1 MITTYQPRQGGLL
14 ATNSEDTRNRFA
26 DAIWIDMLD
35 PSPGERQEV
44 NDALGMELPSREDM
58 EEIEA
63 SSRLYT
69 EDGGVFMT
77 ALVLANS
84 GTEKPVAGVVTFVLA
99 KGRLITLRYTD
110 PQPFRTFIARCGR
123 NIIGGTKPGNVLTA
137 LLDTIIDRLADILE
151 RVSSEIEII
160 SQRIFDPEG
169 EERPI
174 TSGDFQRV
182 LRSLGRRQ
190 DLSGKIRDSLLSI
203 GRMLAFLQS
212 AMDRKENKDV
222 LAHIKTLTRDVQS
235 LQDHSSYL
243 ATKLSYLQ
251 DATLG
256 LINIDQN
263 NIIKIMSVAA
273 MVFMPP
279 TLFASIW
286 GMNFHHMPELDQWW
300 AYPLSLVVMVISAIL
315 PYLWFKRKG
324 WL

>member
-1 MITTYQPRQGGLL
+1 MIRTYQPHHGGLSAIAAEDAL
-14 ATNSEDTRNRFA
+14 TRFSEA
-26 DAIWIDMLD
+26 LWVDMFD
-35 PSPGERQEV
+35 PSPQERLAV
-44 NDALGMELPSREDM
+44 NTALGMELPTREDM

-63 SSRLYT
+63 SSRLYA
-69 EDGGVFMT
+69 ENGGLFMT
-77 ALVLANS
+77 TLVLANS
-84 GTEKPVAGVVTFVLA
+84 GTEKPVSGVVTFVLV
-99 KGRLITLRYTD
+99 KGKLITIRYTD

-123 NIIGGTKPGNVLTA
+123 NILGGDKAGNVLTA
-137 LLDTIIDRLADILE
+137 LLDTIVDRLADILE

-169 EERPI
+169 NERPI

-190 DLSGKIRDSLLSI
+190 DLSGKIRDSLLST
-203 GRMLAFLQS
+203 GRMLAFLQ
-212 AMDRKENKDV
+212 AAFDRKENKDV
-222 LAHIKTLTRDVQS
+222 LAHIKTLMRDVQS

-300 AYPLSLVVMVISAIL
+300 AYPLSLLVMIISAIT
-315 PYLWFKRKG
+315 PYIWFKRKG

>member
-1 MITTYQPRQGGLL
+1 MLKTYLPHNGGLK
-14 ATNSEDTRNRFA
+14 AVPAEEAESRFGELL
-26 DAIWIDMLD
+26 WIDMFA
-35 PSPGERQEV
+35 PSPEERLEV
-44 NDALGMELPSREDM
+44 NKSLGMELPTREDM

-69 EDGGVFMT
+69 EDGGLFMT
-77 ALVLANS
+77 TLVLANS
-84 GTEKPVAGVVTFVLA
+84 GTEKPVSGVVTFVLA
-99 KGRLITLRYTD
+99 KEKLITIRYTE
-110 PQPFRTFIARCGR
+110 PQPFRTFEARCGR
-123 NIIGGTKPGNVLTA
+123 SMIGANKAESVLMA
-137 LLDTIIDRLADILE
+137 LLDVIIDRLADILE

-160 SQRIFDPEG
+160 SQRIFDPDG
-169 EERPI
+169 DERPI

-203 GRMLAFLQS
+203 SRMLAFLQP
-212 AMDRKENKDV
+212 AMDTKTNKDV
-222 LAHIKTLTRDVQS
+222 LAHVKMLMRDAQS

-243 ATKLSYLQ
+243 TGKLSYLQ

-300 AYPLSLVVMVISAIL
+300 AYPISLMVMIVSAVT
-315 PYLWFKRKG
+315 PYLWFKRRG

>member
-1 MITTYQPRQGGLL
+1 MITTYLPSHGGLQTIP
-14 ATNSEDTRNRFA
+14 AEDVLPRFGEA
-26 DAIWIDMLD
+26 LWIDMFD
-35 PSPGERQEV
+35 PSPAERLQV
-44 NDALGMELPSREDM
+44 NTALGMELPTREDM

-63 SSRLYT
+63 SSRLYI
-69 EDGGVFMT
+69 EDSGLFMT

-84 GTEKPVAGVVTFVLA
+84 GTEKPVAGVVTFVLV
-99 KGRLITLRYTD
+99 KGKLITLRYTD
-110 PQPFRTFIARCGR
+110 PQPFRTFIARSRR
-123 NIIGGTKPGNVLTA
+123 NILGGEKAGYVLAA

-160 SQRIFDPEG
+160 SQRIFDPDG
-169 EERPI
+169 DERPI
-174 TSGDFQRV
+174 TSADFQRV

-212 AMDRKENKDV
+212 GLDRKENKDV
-222 LAHIKTLTRDVQS
+222 LVHVKTMMRDVQS

-300 AYPLSLVVMVISAIL
+300 AYPISLLIMMISAIT
-315 PYLWFKRKG
+315 PYLWFKRRG

>member
-1 MITTYQPRQGGLL
+1 MITTYQPRHGGLS
-14 ATNSEDTRNRFA
+14 AITSEETHARFA
-26 DAIWIDMLD
+26 DALWVDMLD
-35 PSPGERQEV
+35 PSPQERSMV
-44 NDALGMELPSREDM
+44 NAALGMELPTREDM

-63 SSRLYT
+63 SSRLYA
-69 EDGGVFMT
+69 EDGGLFMT

-84 GTEKPVAGVVTFVLA
+84 GTEKPVSGVVTFVLA
-99 KGRLITLRYTD
+99 KGKLITLRYTD

-123 NIIGGTKPGNVLTA
+123 NILGGDKAGNVLTA
-137 LLDTIIDRLADILE
+137 LLDTIVDRLADILE
-151 RVSSEIEII
+151 RVSSEIEIL

-169 EERPI
+169 AQRPI

-203 GRMLAFLQS
+203 GRMLAFLQ
-212 AMDRKENKDV
+212 AAFDRKENKDV
-222 LAHIKTLTRDVQS
+222 LVHIKTLMRDVQS

-300 AYPLSLVVMVISAIL
+300 AYPLSLLVMIISAIM
-315 PYLWFKRKG
+315 PYIWFKRKG

>member
-1 MITTYQPRQGGLL
+1 MMKTYLPHNGGLK
-14 ATNSEDTRNRFA
+14 AVPAEETWNSFA
-26 DAIWIDMLD
+26 EVLWIDLYD
-35 PSPGERQEV
+35 PSTEERQEV
-44 NDALGMELPSREDM
+44 NQALGMELPTREDM

-63 SSRLYT
+63 SSRLYA
-69 EDGGVFMT
+69 EDGGLFMT
-77 ALVLANS
+77 TLVLANS
-84 GTEKPVAGVVTFVLA
+84 GTEKPVAAVVTFVLA
-99 KGRLITLRYTD
+99 KGKLITIRYTE
-110 PQPFRTFIARCGR
+110 PQPFRTFEARCGR
-123 NIIGGTKPGNVLTA
+123 SMIGATKAGNVLMA
-137 LLDTIIDRLADILE
+137 LLDVIVDRLADILE

-169 EERPI
+169 DERPI

-203 GRMLAFLQS
+203 SRMLAFLQPV
-212 AMDRKENKDV
+212 MDNKENKDV
-222 LAHIKTLTRDVQS
+222 LVHVKTLTRDVQS

-286 GMNFHHMPELDQWW
+286 GMNFHHMPELEQWW
-300 AYPLSLVVMVISAIL
+300 AYPLSLIVMIVSAVT
-315 PYLWFKRKG
+315 PYLWFKRRG

>member
-1 MITTYQPRQGGLL
+1 MIKTYLPHNGGLKTVP
-14 ATNSEDTRNRFA
+14 AEDMQRTLS
-26 DAIWIDMLD
+26 DVLWIDLFD
-35 PSPGERQEV
+35 PDPEERQTI
-44 NDALGMELPSREDM
+44 NQALGMELPTREDM

-63 SSRLYT
+63 SSRLYA
-69 EDGGVFMT
+69 EDGGLFMT
-77 ALVLANS
+77 TLVLANS
-84 GTEKPVAGVVTFVLA
+84 GTEKPVSGVVTFVLA
-99 KGRLITLRYTD
+99 KGKLITIRYTE
-110 PQPFRTFIARCGR
+110 PQPFRTFVARCGR
-123 NIIGGTKPGNVLTA
+123 SMIGATKAGNVLMA
-137 LLDTIIDRLADILE
+137 LLDVIVDRLADILE
-151 RVSSEIEII
+151 RVSSEIEML
-160 SQRIFDPEG
+160 SQRIFDTESD
-169 EERPI
+169 ERPI

-190 DLSGKIRDSLLSI
+190 DLSGKIRDSLLSLS
-203 GRMLAFLQS
+203 RMLAFLQS
-212 AMDRKENKDV
+212 AMNTKENKDV
-222 LAHIKTLTRDVQS
+222 QAHVKTLTRDVQS

-243 ATKLSYLQ
+243 ASKVSYLQ

>member
-1 MITTYQPRQGGLL
+1 MIKTYLPHNGGLR
-14 ATNSEDTRNRFA
+14 AVPPEEIESRFGEA
-26 DAIWIDMLD
+26 LWVDLYA
-35 PSPGERQEV
+35 PTPEERQLV
-44 NDALGMELPSREDM
+44 NKTLGMDLPTREDM

-63 SSRLYT
+63 SSRLYA
-69 EDGGVFMT
+69 EDGGLFMT
-77 ALVLANS
+77 TQILANS
-84 GTEKPVAGVVTFVLA
+84 GTEKPVSGVVTFVLA
-99 KGRLITLRYTD
+99 REKLITIRYTE
-110 PQPFRTFIARCGR
+110 PQPFRTFEARCGR
-123 NIIGGTKPGNVLTA
+123 SFIAASKAENVLMA
-137 LLDTIIDRLADILE
+137 LLDVIVDRLADILE

-160 SQRIFDPEG
+160 SLRIFDPEG
-169 EERPI
+169 DERPI

-190 DLSGKIRDSLLSI
+190 DLSGKIRDSLLSLS
-203 GRMLAFLQS
+203 RMLAFLQP
-212 AMDRKENKDV
+212 AMDTKANRNV
-222 LAHIKTLTRDVQS
+222 LAHVKMLMRDVQS

-243 ATKLSYLQ
+243 TGKLSYLQ

-300 AYPLSLVVMVISAIL
+300 AYPFSLVVMVISAIL
-315 PYLWFKRKG
+315 PYLWFKRRG

>member
-1 MITTYQPRQGGLL
+1 MLKTYLSLNGGLK
-14 ATNSEDTRNRFA
+14 AVPAEEIESRFGELL
-26 DAIWIDMLD
+26 WIDLFD
-35 PSPGERQEV
+35 PTPEERLGM
-44 NDALGMELPSREDM
+44 NKALGMELPTREDM

-63 SSRLYT
+63 SSRLYA
-69 EDGGVFMT
+69 EDGGLFMT

-99 KGRLITLRYTD
+99 KDKLITIRYTE
-110 PQPFRTFIARCGR
+110 PQPFRTFEARCGR
-123 NIIGGTKPGNVLTA
+123 STIGASKAGNVLMA
-137 LLDTIIDRLADILE
+137 LVDVIVDRLADILE

-160 SQRIFDPEG
+160 SQRIFDPDG
-169 EERPI
+169 DERPI
-174 TSGDFQRV
+174 TSNDFQRV

-203 GRMLAFLQS
+203 GRMLAFLQP
-212 AMDRKENKDV
+212 AMDTANNKDV
-222 LAHIKTLTRDVQS
+222 LVHVKTLMRDVQS

-243 ATKLSYLQ
+243 AGKLSYLQ

-279 TLFASIW
+279 TLVASIY
-286 GMNFHHMPELDQWW
+286 GMNFVFMPEKDWVIG
-300 AYPLSLVVMVISAIL
+300 YPLSIILMIASAIM

>member
-1 MITTYQPRQGGLL
+1 MITTYQPRHGGLL
-14 ATNSEDTRNRFA
+14 ATPAEDTRNRFA
-26 DAIWIDMLD
+26 EAIWIDMFD

-110 PQPFRTFIARCGR
+110 PQPFRSFISRCGR